1 MIPITLDKVRHLK
14 FTPNAIADAEAEM
27 DKNLLLIV
35 QEGGVR
41 ATRALLWAGLKW
53 EDRGLTPE
61 KVGNIIEM
69 WMQTKPYAE
78 LEGIIVKGLKEDGWF
93 REIARQN
100 VEDKQET
107 SQEQGSE

>member
-61 KVGNIIEM
+61 KTGKLIEG
-69 WMQTKPYAE
+69 WMQTRPYSE
-78 LEGIIVKGLKEDGWF
+78 LEEILVKALQEDGWF
-93 REIARQN
+93 REVHRQDI
-100 VEDKQET
+100 EDKQET